1 MSILKTDHHP
11 NVYNLLRATIEEA
24 VRGNIKHDIKERLI
38 KEFSEKIDDELEP
51 LVRQIT
57 IESLERILDI
67 DSIGEKFN
75 LHVKVSK

>member
-1 MSILKTDHHP
+1 MGMVTTDHHP
-11 NVYNLLRATIEEA
+11 NVYKFLVASIEEM

-38 KEFSEKIDDELEP
+38 KEFSEKIDNDLEP

-57 IESLERILDI
+57 IESLERILKV
-67 DSIGEKFN
+67 DSIGEQFN